1 MPIPVGEPDISC
13 LILTLD
19 CNTAEAGGGGWGGGG
34 GGGAGNTEMTVESIP
49 KEKKPQ

>member
-13 LILTLD
+13 LILKLD
-19 CNTAEAGGGGWGGGG
+19 CNTAGWVWG
-34 GGGAGNTEMTVESIP
+34 GNTEMTVESIP

>member
-13 LILTLD
+13 LILRLD
-19 CNTAEAGGGGWGGGG
+19 CNTAEA

-49 KEKKPQ
+49 KEKKVQ